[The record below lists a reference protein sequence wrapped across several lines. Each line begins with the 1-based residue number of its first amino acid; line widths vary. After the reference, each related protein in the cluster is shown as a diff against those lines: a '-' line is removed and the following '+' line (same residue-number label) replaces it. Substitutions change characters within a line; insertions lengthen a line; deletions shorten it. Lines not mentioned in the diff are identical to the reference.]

1 MTLKKLK
8 IILQTIIFL
17 IVLTY
22 IYFNID
28 LKDLRDL
35 LNLIELGTN
44 SFLILFTFFIIT
56 LITNIF
62 QALRWK
68 YLIEHFNKKSNF
80 YLYFKFITYS
90 NLLSEISFIGIFSR
104 AMIKLYSEIKVFN
117 VLITLFIEKIFS
129 IYILSLLC
137 FVSLFILVENN
148 ILEFNILKNE
158 IVFLFIS
165 LMILGPLILIKY
177 KNLKIFS
184 FFKKK
189 DLIKKLFYFLDF
201 KYFGLLIIT
210 TLIIQ
215 LLAIINLCLVFQMF
229 GLQINLLTMLLI
241 LPIINFLISIPASIT
256 PWGWREFI
264 FLSIL
269 PLVGITNEESVLVSL
284 TNAFLILIIQ
294 FIFYLFY
301 LIFFKK

>member
-80 YLYFKFITYS
+80 YLYFKFITYL

>member
-189 DLIKKLFYFLDF
+189 DSIKKLFYFLDF

>member
-1 MTLKKLK
+1 MILKKIK

-22 IYFNID
+22 IYLNID
-28 LKDLRDL
+28 FRDLKDL
-35 LNLIELGTN
+35 LNLIEFGTN

-68 YLIEHFNKKSNF
+68 LLIEYFNQKSNF
-80 YLYFKFITYS
+80 HLYLKFVTYS
-90 NLLSEISFIGIFSR
+90 NLLSEISVIGIFSR

-129 IYILSLLC
+129 VYILSLLC
-137 FVSLFILVENN
+137 FVSLFIIVENN
-148 ILEFNILKNE
+148 ILELNIIKNE
-158 IVFLFIS
+158 IIFLLIS
-165 LMILGPLILIKY
+165 LMIFGPLILIKY
-177 KNLKIFS
+177 RNLNIFS

-189 DLIKKLFYFLDF
+189 DLIKKLFYVLNY

-210 TLIIQ
+210 TTTIQ

-229 GLQINLLTMLLI
+229 GLQINLLIMLLI

-294 FIFYLFY
+294 FIFYLFF
-301 LIFFKK
+301 LFFSKK

>member
-44 SFLILFTFFIIT
+44 SFLILFIFFIIT

-189 DLIKKLFYFLDF
+189 D
-201 KYFGLLIIT
+201 
-210 TLIIQ
+210 
-215 LLAIINLCLVFQMF
+215 
-229 GLQINLLTMLLI
+229 
-241 LPIINFLISIPASIT
+241 
-256 PWGWREFI
+256 
-264 FLSIL
+264 
-269 PLVGITNEESVLVSL
+269 
-284 TNAFLILIIQ
+284 
-294 FIFYLFY
+294 
-301 LIFFKK
+301 